1 MISESWSVNGRAIN
15 TETVWQY
22 VEHTVEKIENNFITL

>member
-1 MISESWSVNGRAIN
+1 MKGESRSVNGRAIN
-15 TETVWQY
+15 TETMWQY